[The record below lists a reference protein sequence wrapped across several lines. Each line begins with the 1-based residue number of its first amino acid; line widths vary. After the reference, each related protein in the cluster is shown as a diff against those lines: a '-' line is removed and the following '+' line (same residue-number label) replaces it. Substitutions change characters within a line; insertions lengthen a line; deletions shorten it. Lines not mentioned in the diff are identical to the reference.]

1 MENILSLHLYYIVER
16 KGKKNEND
24 YGKTNSGN
32 KIEDMPPKNAIHI
45 SWDAYSY
52 EDFKKEGKFHK

>member
-1 MENILSLHLYYIVER
+1 VER